1 MKVHFNKRN
10 IKCGKKIFVVDYNFR
25 RGTSVPTPMCEFLK
39 KDPILVPIGM
49 FEN

>member
-10 IKCGKKIFVVDYNFR
+10 IKCRKTIFVVDYNFQ
-25 RGTSVPTPMCEFLK
+25 RGISVPTPMCEFFK